1 MMTIES
7 KNNTP
12 LIVDLIRGLW
22 NGHTP
27 YPTIDKQ
34 IKVNMEKRFKT
45 PIAVTIEDSY
55 RAVIMDLTGNPLKT
69 NISDP
74 YLEFV
79 KEQLENDD

>member
-1 MMTIES
+1 MIES

-34 IKVNMEKRFKT
+34 IKVNMQKRTRLKIET
-45 PIAVTIEDSY
+45 YSPSYWYYRSLNSVELPDLVEVTI
-55 RAVIMDLTGNPLKT
+55 P
-69 NISDP
+69 P
-74 YLEFV
+74 YLEFI
-79 KEQLENDD
+79 KGQLEND